1 MNDQLIRLRCL
12 ELANDYSHNMGE
24 LINNAEILE
33 NFIDGESFADDDLRN
48 DESCC
53 DEFCTDESSDDGVEV
68 PAEIQEAMSAL
79 VDKLKSKG
87 AKGTVTLQRIDL

>member
-12 ELANDYSHNMGE
+12 ELANEYSHNMGE

-33 NFIDGESFADDDLRN
+33 GFINGESIDDD
-48 DESCC
+48 CGC
-53 DEFCTDESSDDGVEV
+53 DECCTDESSDDGDEV
-68 PAEIQEAMSAL
+68 PAEIQEAMNAL
-79 VDKLKSKG
+79 VNKLKSTG

>member
-12 ELANDYSHNMGE
+12 ELANEYSHNMGE

-33 NFIDGESFADDDLRN
+33 RFIDGESIYDDCGCG
-48 DESCC
+48 EC
-53 DEFCTDESSDDGVEV
+53 CTDESSDDGVEV

-79 VDKLKSKG
+79 FDKLKSTG